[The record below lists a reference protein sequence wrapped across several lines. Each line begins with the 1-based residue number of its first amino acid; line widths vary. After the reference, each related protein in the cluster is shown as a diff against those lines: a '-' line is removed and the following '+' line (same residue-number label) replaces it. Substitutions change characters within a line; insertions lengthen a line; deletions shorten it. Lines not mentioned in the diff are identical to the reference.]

1 MVNLVGVKQGGGS
14 SHQGN
19 WAGLSHMSI
28 HDHAHTD
35 CLCLS
40 GAGIK
45 GVVSHKPP
53 ATPDFIRVLICDA
66 LNCVPKKNGF
76 HYPQH
81 LSLSL
86 CFDVTCTSVV
96 PRPSGLS
103 VLFSCCHTPTR

>member
-103 VLFSCCHTPTR
+103 VLFS